1 MMSRKLRKSLPPLI
15 LLIVSAVWI
24 VVPWQRWFDTKP
36 AKSRPPV
43 RDYPRMAQAAFER
56 KRFDEVL
63 RIGSLVAPDS
73 VDAPAVYAI
82 VGQAFLARGEV
93 RNARMAFEE
102 SLNRKLEQPEILE
115 FLAAIYLA
123 SGDAVRGLALLEVV
137 AKLKP
142 ESFRPWL
149 AMGKVRQ
156 DLGENAESA
165 TCYKQCLRRDPPPE
179 EATQARKGLIRA
191 LMNDNRFSEAD
202 SQLDIARGIDPADAE
217 LLGMAAVVAQADGES
232 ASASELAGNC
242 LEIDP
247 TNADALLALAQVRF
261 LDGNSQAA
269 ETLLLRADNV
279 KPNQVSILQLLVQVQ
294 SRLGKTQE
302 AAATN
307 RKFKATRVRAERIDQ
322 LSKQISAEPENPVP
336 RFELGQEAAAG
347 GMDVLAEQCFRAALD
362 IDPKF
367 EPARM
372 ALEKLIRSRSD

>member
-1 MMSRKLRKSLPPLI
+1 MSRKLRKSLPPLI

-36 AKSRPPV
+36 EKPRLPV
-43 RDYPRMAQAAFER
+43 RDYARMAQAAFER
-56 KRFDEVL
+56 KRFDEVI

-73 VDAPAVYAI
+73 VDATAVYAI

-102 SLNRKLEQPEILE
+102 SLNRKLEQPKILE
-115 FLAAIYLA
+115 FLAAVYLA

-165 TCYKQCLRRDPPPE
+165 ECYKQCLRRGPPLE

-247 TNADALLALAQVRF
+247 TNVDALLALAQVRF
-261 LDGNSQAA
+261 LDGDAQTA
-269 ETLLLRADNV
+269 ETLLLRADKA
-279 KPNQVSILQLLVQVQ
+279 KPNQVSILQLLVQVE
-294 SRLGKTQE
+294 SRLGKKQE

-307 RKFKATRVRAERIDQ
+307 QKFKATRFRSERIDE
-322 LSKQISAEPENPVP
+322 LSKRISAEPENPVP